1 MKILLLEDN
10 KRLNETI
17 VRRLEAKDFEVHS
30 FEDGQEAYD
39 AIDNGYTC
47 FILDINVPSIDGTE
61 ILKKIREFNIDTP
74 VIIISSTVELDVIK
88 NAYGYGCNE
97 YLKKPFFIDELEIKI
112 EKLCH
117 LDQDIIEITKNYKF
131 NFKDSVLEIDGEA
144 EHLSRKE
151 RLLLN
156 LLLAQRGKV
165 VSFDTIQ
172 AIVWEGNFASI
183 DSIRSLVR
191 RVRKKIPLDCIE
203 TAVDVGYLLKKAE
216 LCNKE

>member
-17 VRRLEAKDFEVHS
+17 VKRFKAKGFEVHS
-30 FEDGQEAYD
+30 FLDGQEAYR
-39 AIDNGYTC
+39 AIDNGYIC
-47 FILDINVPSIDGTE
+47 FILDINVPNVDGMQV
-61 ILKKIREFNIDTP
+61 LKKIREFNTDTP
-74 VIIISSTVELDVIK
+74 VIIISSTIELDIIK
-88 NAYGYGCNE
+88 KSYNYGCND

-117 LDQDIIEITKNYKF
+117 INYGLVKIAKGCSF
-131 NFKDSVLEIDGEA
+131 SYEQSVLEIDGKQ

-156 LLLAQRGKV
+156 LLISKRGKV
-165 VSFDTIQ
+165 VSFDAIE
-172 AIVWEGNFASI
+172 AIVWEGSFVSI

-191 RVRKKIPLDCIE
+191 RVRKKIPIECIE
-203 TAVDVGYLLKKAE
+203 TSIDVGYLFKKE
-216 LCNKE
+216 KDCNQK

>member
-17 VRRLEAKDFEVHS
+17 VKRLDAKGFEVDS
-30 FEDGQEAYD
+30 FEDGQEAYN

-47 FILDINVPSIDGTE
+47 FILDINVPSLDGTE
-61 ILKKIREFNIDTP
+61 LLKKIREYNIDTP

-88 NAYGYGCNE
+88 SAYGYGCND

-117 LDQDIIEITKNYKF
+117 FDKDVIEITKDYRF
-131 NFKDSVLEIDGEA
+131 HFKDSLLEVNGES

-191 RVRKKIPLDCIE
+191 RVRKKIPIDCIE
-203 TAVDVGYLLKKAE
+203 TAVDVGYLFKKPE
-216 LCNKE
+216 QCN